1 MKRLQLF
8 VSAMMLGE
16 MQSAIPFGHLSRC
29 WVVDQPSDR
38 LMSPAKPSVIGADAE
53 TDAVEA
59 DAVADL
65 AAGAETAVP
74 AEAVTDD
81 SEVSTATASIAA
93 AKRRED
99 LISLHDISFIIQS
112 PF

>member
-1 MKRLQLF
+1 
-8 VSAMMLGE
+8 
-16 MQSAIPFGHLSRC
+16 
-29 WVVDQPSDR
+29 
-38 LMSPAKPSVIGADAE
+38 MSPAKPSVIGADAVE
-53 TDAVEA
+53 AGAVVDFGA
-59 DAVADL
+59 DAVAADAVAEDAVAEDAV

-93 AKRRED
+93 TKRRED

>member
-1 MKRLQLF
+1 
-8 VSAMMLGE
+8 
-16 MQSAIPFGHLSRC
+16 
-29 WVVDQPSDR
+29 
-38 LMSPAKPSVIGADAE
+38 MSPAKPSVIGADAVE
-53 TDAVEA
+53 AGAVVDFGA
-59 DAVADL
+59 DAVAADAVAEDAV
-65 AAGAETAVP
+65 AADAETAVP